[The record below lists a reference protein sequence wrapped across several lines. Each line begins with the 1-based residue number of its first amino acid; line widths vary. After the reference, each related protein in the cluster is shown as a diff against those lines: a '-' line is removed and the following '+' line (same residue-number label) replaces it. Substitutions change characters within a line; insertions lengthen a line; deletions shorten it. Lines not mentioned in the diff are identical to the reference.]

1 MIDYYK
7 VLGVLPDSSADE
19 IRRRYR
25 ELISYYHP
33 DINSDPSAGAR
44 TQEITEAYSVL
55 SDSEK
60 RAAYNRRLFG
70 GGFSRERRYQSGQER
85 YGQTNNSNAKQSNY
99 GDYVDPEKPASEGLF
114 DKFLKII
121 GMLAVLWIL
130 LRRPTIV
137 VGILLTLLLLYILW
151 RIFQEI
157 FWLLNGKK

>member
-1 MIDYYK
+1 M
-7 VLGVLPDSSADE
+7 PDSSAGE

-25 ELISYYHP
+25 KLVAYYHP
-33 DINSDPSAGAR
+33 DINNDPSAEAR

-60 RAAYNRRLFG
+60 RAAYDRRFFDWGSNR
-70 GGFSRERRYQSGQER
+70 EHRYQSGHGR
-85 YGQTNNSNAKQSNY
+85 YGQTNNSNTKQSNY
-99 GDYVDPEKPASEGLF
+99 GGNVDPEKPASDGLF
-114 DKFLKII
+114 DQLLKII

-137 VGILLTLLLLYILW
+137 VGLLLTLLLLYILW
-151 RIFQEI
+151 RIFQEF